1 MRLGRLGQM
10 SVARMLLLMAASFLL
25 PIALSTA
32 LLSRNLAH
40 DISIAQLEVAGLR
53 YEKPLVDMQV
63 ALVAYAAMAREH
75 GGGDPS
81 QVEAAIDASFAA
93 LESLQ
98 AELGE
103 RLQTTPESLRRQD
116 KSDLELAKLA
126 DAWHAVKTGSAAPS
140 DYDRDAELH
149 ALEAQVLA
157 LISHVG
163 DSSTLILDPDLDSY
177 YLMDLTTVVIPGSMQ
192 HFDGMLA
199 KSAAAPSGRPLDDSD
214 RIELYT
220 LSALLQADD
229 LEHAS
234 ASGRTALRSDP
245 DFYGTSES
253 LQQQLPPALESHGMA
268 LLGVLNASRQL
279 TTARDA
285 GALRSTFFASATQ
298 ALDASHTLWEVAASE
313 LEKLLQTRSASL
325 ARERR
330 LALVVVAAA
339 LAVAASLAWRIAVN
353 ITRPLA
359 EAVAV
364 AASLVG
370 AQAAAGVEGERENI
384 SEILR
389 ATHALGGL
397 AKSLRALVA
406 RVKGSAEALG
416 HSVEALSPVA
426 EKIDRSSAELGA
438 SSRQMDHEV
447 EQAVQSLATAAA
459 AAAQAS
465 QGVNE
470 LAAASRTVRGEM
482 EAARADVESVN
493 DLTRSVSVA
502 VEELSTSLA
511 EVSKSSNH
519 SASIAENASRTVRQ
533 TAVAFEALNA
543 SAREV
548 GNVVGLISEI
558 ADQTNLL
565 ALNARIEAAS
575 AGEAGRGFAVVA
587 NEVKELARQTALAT
601 QDIEGRISSIQTA
614 AHSAF
619 EAIDSILKLI
629 DQMHENTRT
638 VVAAVE
644 EQTATSAEIASALS
658 EVVGRTDAI
667 ARAVASAADASVRS
681 ASGADELSSV
691 AARLSTSVEDA
702 AGIAGA
708 ARAVV
713 ASVDRSAQENREVS
727 RIALATAQRV
737 AAEVEEL
744 RELLREFQV

>member
-1 MRLGRLGQM
+1 MRLERM
-10 SVARMLLLMAASFLL
+10 SVGRMLLLMGASFLL
-25 PIALSTA
+25 PVALSSA
-32 LLSRNLAH
+32 LLTRNLRH

-53 YEKPLVDMQV
+53 YQKPLVEMQV
-63 ALVAYAAMAREH
+63 ALVEYAAGAREH
-75 GGGDPS
+75 AGTDP
-81 QVEAAIDASFAA
+81 QRAMRAVDASFAA

-98 AELGE
+98 VELGE
-103 RLQTTPESLRRQD
+103 RLQTTPESLSLQE
-116 KSDLELAKLA
+116 KGDLELAKLEA
-126 DAWHAVKTGSAAPS
+126 AWNELRAGAASLS
-140 DYDRDAELH
+140 DYDRDAKVR
-149 ALEAQVLA
+149 AFGAQVLA

-192 HFDGMLA
+192 HLDAMLA
-199 KSAAAPSGRPLDDSD
+199 RSAAAPSGRPFDDGD

-253 LQQQLPPALESHGMA
+253 LQSSLPPALESHGMA
-268 LLGVLNASRQL
+268 LLGLIGASREL

-285 GALRSTFFASATQ
+285 AAFRAEFSASATR
-298 ALDASHTLWEVAASE
+298 ALAASHTLWLVAASE
-313 LEKLLQTRSASL
+313 LEKLLQARSASL
-325 ARERR
+325 ARER
-330 LALVVVAAA
+330 ALSLFVVIAA
-339 LAVAASLAWRIAVN
+339 LALAASLAWRIAVN

-370 AQAAAGVEGERENI
+370 EQRATESLGAERQGT

-389 ATHALGGL
+389 ATQALGGL
-397 AKSLRALVA
+397 AKSLRALVG
-406 RVKGSAEALG
+406 RVKGTVEALG
-416 HSVEALSPVA
+416 QSVEALSPIA
-426 EKIDRSSAELGA
+426 EKIERSSAELGE
-438 SSRQMDHEV
+438 SSRQMDHDI
-447 EQAVQSLATAAA
+447 EQAAQSLTTAAA

-465 QGVNE
+465 HGVHE
-470 LAAASRTVRGEM
+470 LASGSRTVRGEM
-482 EAARADVESVN
+482 EAARADVESVSE
-493 DLTRSVSVA
+493 LTRSVSIA
-502 VEELSTSLA
+502 VEELSSSLGD
-511 EVSKSSNH
+511 VSKSSSH
-519 SASIAENASRTVRQ
+519 SASIAENAARTVRQ
-533 TAVAFEALNA
+533 TTAAFEGLNA
-543 SAREV
+543 SAQEI
-548 GNVVGLISEI
+548 GNVVGLISDI

-601 QDIEGRISSIQTA
+601 QDIEGRISSIQSATR
-614 AHSAF
+614 SAF
-619 EAIDSILKLI
+619 EAIELILKLI
-629 DQMHENTRT
+629 DQMQDNTRA
-638 VVAAVE
+638 VVTAVE
-644 EQTATSAEIASALS
+644 EQTATSAEISSTLS

-667 ARAVASAADASVRS
+667 ARAVTSAADASVRS